1 MSVSSMNLSLVTCSK
16 KDEQNCPENDVSM
29 LQINVTIGSLLSMV
43 AKIMEKSYIIHQ
55 TRWMEK

>member
-1 MSVSSMNLSLVTCSK
+1 MNLSLVTCSK
-16 KDEQNCPENDVSM
+16 KDEQHSPENDVSM

-55 TRWMEK
+55 TRWIEK